1 MVLVEPSEA
10 QTKALVRVQYKDSV
24 WYPAHII
31 EVSGANEDGHPTHV
45 KIHYGNSNKRYD
57 EWLALDAG
65 RVAWRDGNYDVA
77 AERNRVRYQGKT
89 FGLVRDGG
97 RRGQ

>member
-1 MVLVEPSEA
+1 MLTFLCEKNQLRARKSPMVLVEPSEA

-45 KIHYGNSNKRYD
+45 KIHYGNSNKRYACD
-57 EWLALDAG
+57 
-65 RVAWRDGNYDVA
+65 
-77 AERNRVRYQGKT
+77 
-89 FGLVRDGG
+89 
-97 RRGQ
+97 